1 MTDGSIATIV
11 SLVVG
16 VLATCAAAA
25 VVTRSRE
32 RERAR
37 ATEHEAVALR
47 DARLR
52 AEHHLLEV
60 QAGELRAQIAHLSRE
75 RADLVAAVEA
85 ARARR
90 DPAPAVAAG
99 ALRRASEH
107 VNDELRRRLREAGDA
122 RVIPFPF
129 LADAGPDER

>member
-16 VLATCAAAA
+16 LLATCAAAT
-25 VVTRSRE
+25 VVTRARE
-32 RERAR
+32 RERRR
-37 ATEHEAVALR
+37 AAEHETVALR

-60 QAGELRAQIAHLSRE
+60 QAGELRAQISHLSRE
-75 RADLVAAVEA
+75 RADLVTAVEA

-90 DPAPAVAAG
+90 DPSPAVAAG
-99 ALRRASEH
+99 ALRRAQTHS
-107 VNDELRRRLREAGDA
+107 NDELRRRLREAGDA

-129 LADAGPDER
+129 LTDAGAD